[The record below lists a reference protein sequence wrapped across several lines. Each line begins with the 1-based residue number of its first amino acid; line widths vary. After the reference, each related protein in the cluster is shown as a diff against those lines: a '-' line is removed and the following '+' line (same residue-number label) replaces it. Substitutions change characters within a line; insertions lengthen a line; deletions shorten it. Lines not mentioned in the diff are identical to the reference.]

1 MIFMVKIT
9 MDHSAMIFYHRH
21 PVVQKLRKL
30 DEDKEITLYHAINLD
45 RDFETVSKTEEKIY
59 NRLREM
65 VFGRKQRDLSLTEHG
80 DLMLLV
86 NHMKNKRDFFITLEK
101 GKYKNLEG
109 HRDLKIR
116 FPDNKF
122 LKEVKGLVKK

>member
-9 MDHSAMIFYHRH
+9 MDHSALIFYHRH

-30 DEDKEITLYHAINLD
+30 DENKEITLYHAINLD
-45 RDFETVSKTEEKIY
+45 RDFETVSKTEEKMY
-59 NRLREM
+59 NTLREM
-65 VFGRKQRDLSLTEHG
+65 IFGRKQRDLNLTEHG

-86 NHMKNKRDFFITLEK
+86 NHMKNKRDFFITLER
-101 GKYKNLEG
+101 GKYKNLKG

-122 LKEVKGLVKK
+122 LKEVRGLVKK